1 LHRPDAA
8 VRKLCIDQ
16 GIVGQPPSFL
26 YICAM
31 VVEERIRLL
40 LPRILSFT
48 AIAAVLGAAYGYES
62 GDAGLR
68 GLIRGALTGAL
79 IGAVGGS
86 FNALVLQAPGT
97 RFARASFMFTVAMSS
112 LVYLAVFL
120 GAIALGQMLLP
131 NHPPARPANIS
142 RDDIL
147 FCFGATFVIS
157 FLFEVN
163 SLLGQNVL
171 VSFMTGRYHRPQ
183 VEARVFLIMDMKNST
198 AAAERLG
205 EVDFHRL
212 VNRLVTD
219 LGGPIAL
226 HGGQLHKYVGDELI
240 ATWPLARGLK
250 DAACVRACFAALARL
265 VAHAPDYERE
275 FGAAAQ
281 VRASLHCGPVV
292 VGEMGSVKKEIAL
305 LGDTLNTAARLV
317 DVCRETG
324 ESVIASVD
332 LLDQLV
338 LPPSVAA
345 RSLGPIRLRGKQQAI
360 GLCALAPG
368 AADARL
374 AAP

>member
-1 LHRPDAA
+1 
-8 VRKLCIDQ
+8 
-16 GIVGQPPSFL
+16 
-26 YICAM
+26 M

-360 GLCALAPG
+360 GLCALAPA
-368 AADARL
+368 AADTRL